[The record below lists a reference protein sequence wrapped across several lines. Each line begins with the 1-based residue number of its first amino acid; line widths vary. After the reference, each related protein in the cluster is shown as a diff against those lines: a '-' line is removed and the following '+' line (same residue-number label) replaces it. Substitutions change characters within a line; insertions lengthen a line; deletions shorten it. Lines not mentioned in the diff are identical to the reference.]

1 MFIIQ
6 YLVQWRKLNAKANMK
21 SESIRNDPC
30 VQKFLNA
37 ISRNEARMRNAW
49 KRQRINLNP
58 KNRKDFEEIPQV
70 YQNYISNSPFP
81 LLSPKI
87 RFQKSPKTL
96 SIIGKR
102 MDDDREK
109 EGLQLN
115 RSYPNIITH
124 QFLRIT
130 SKGLI
135 LARLAHSRSNKQG
148 MESVLTECKDSWM
161 ERR

>member
-1 MFIIQ
+1 MQ
-6 YLVQWRKLNAKANMK
+6 KL
-21 SESIRNDPC
+21 I
-30 VQKFLNA
+30 
-37 ISRNEARMRNAW
+37 W
-49 KRQRINLNP
+49 KRIDPKRSMCPKVPQCHQQEWSENEECVKATRINNLNP

>member
-1 MFIIQ
+1 MLIIQ

-21 SESIRNDPC
+21 ANRSETIHVSKSSSMPSTGMKR
-30 VQKFLNA
+30 
-37 ISRNEARMRNAW
+37 EWGMRE
-49 KRQRINLNP
+49 RINLNS

-70 YQNYISNSPFP
+70 YQNYISNSPF
-81 LLSPKI
+81 PKI

-130 SKGLI
+130 SKGVDP
-135 LARLAHSRSNKQG
+135 RSSRSLSLKQTG
-148 MESVLTECKDSWM
+148 DGIGPNWV
-161 ERR
+161 

>member
-81 LLSPKI
+81 KI

-115 RSYPNIITH
+115 CSYPNIITH

-130 SKGLI
+130 SKGVDP
-135 LARLAHSRSNKQG
+135 RSSRSLSLKQTG
-148 MESVLTECKDSWM
+148 DGIGPNWV
-161 ERR
+161 

>member
-1 MFIIQ
+1 MQ
-6 YLVQWRKLNAKANMK
+6 KL
-21 SESIRNDPC
+21 I
-30 VQKFLNA
+30 
-37 ISRNEARMRNAW
+37 W
-49 KRQRINLNP
+49 KRIDPKRSMCPKVPQCHQQEWSENEECVKATRINNLNP

-70 YQNYISNSPFP
+70 YQNYISNSPF
-81 LLSPKI
+81 PKI

-130 SKGLI
+130 SKGVDP
-135 LARLAHSRSNKQG
+135 RSSRSLSLKQTG
-148 MESVLTECKDSWM
+148 DGIGPNWV
-161 ERR
+161 

>member
-1 MFIIQ
+1 M
-6 YLVQWRKLNAKANMK
+6 KAT
-21 SESIRNDPC
+21 
-30 VQKFLNA
+30 
-37 ISRNEARMRNAW
+37 
-49 KRQRINLNP
+49 RINNLNP

-70 YQNYISNSPFP
+70 YQNYISNSPF
-81 LLSPKI
+81 PKI

-130 SKGLI
+130 SKGVDP
-135 LARLAHSRSNKQG
+135 RSSRSLSLKQTG
-148 MESVLTECKDSWM
+148 DGIGPNRV
-161 ERR
+161 